1 MKMVIHEAIGMADPM
16 VALIDLVQ
24 SSEEVFSIAVVFV
37 NRLLF
42 ISPGGDMIHRLGIFD
57 P

>member
-1 MKMVIHEAIGMADPM
+1 MVIHEAIGMADPM

-42 ISPGGDMIHRLGIFD
+42 ISPGGDVIHRPRIFD

>member
-1 MKMVIHEAIGMADPM
+1 MVIHEAIAMAEPI
-16 VALIDLVQ
+16 VTPIDLVQ
-24 SSEEVFSIAVVFV
+24 SSEEVFSISVVFI

-42 ISPGGDMIHRLGIFD
+42 ISPRGDMIHSPGIFD

>member
-1 MKMVIHEAIGMADPM
+1 MVIHEAIGMAEPM

-24 SSEEVFSIAVVFV
+24 SSEEVVSISVVSV

-42 ISPGGDMIHRLGIFD
+42 ISPGGDMIHRPGIFN